1 VFGGIEGL
9 YEEVPDDQ
17 RCWDLGERVSV
28 RLQMILL
35 NERKENE
42 IGDAG
47 RGIYAFA
54 LVRKESI
61 LDMSLQAI
69 PSPKGRT

>member
-1 VFGGIEGL
+1 
-9 YEEVPDDQ
+9 
-17 RCWDLGERVSV
+17 LGERVSV
-28 RLQMILL
+28 RLQRILL

-54 LVRKESI
+54 IVRKGIYIRYVSSSNSVSKRQDLKEGVFVSNDLKIQES
-61 LDMSLQAI
+61 
-69 PSPKGRT
+69 

>member
-1 VFGGIEGL
+1 
-9 YEEVPDDQ
+9 
-17 RCWDLGERVSV
+17 LGERVSV
-28 RLQMILL
+28 RLQRTLL

-54 LVRKESI
+54 IVRKGIYIRYVSSSNSVSKRQDLTLRNCVHLFPMWES
-61 LDMSLQAI
+61 
-69 PSPKGRT
+69 G

>member
-1 VFGGIEGL
+1 VFEGIEGL

-17 RCWDLGERVSV
+17 RCWDWEKVSV
-28 RLQMILL
+28 RLQRILL

-42 IGDAG
+42 IGNAG

-54 LVRKESI
+54 LVKKESI
-61 LDMSLQAI
+61 SDMSLQAI